1 MGGYQQSFRGST
13 QYSFRSSTRH
23 GSKRGSLR
31 GSIHRNQGKGSLYNP
46 TRVTGGSVYNQKGSF
61 YGQQRTPQT
70 SFYGQARTPGS
81 SVYNG
86 GRYKGSFRGSFR
98 VPKGN
103 ENPPGL
109 EKPPGLAHAG
119 ELKPVVE
126 TNMVGDALNGMYVC
140 MVLAL
145 VLPSSVVFL
154 AHPILHLSFF
164 ASHPSPSPP
173 PLSPHIS
180 LSLPLSPP
188 LHLSCSHLSLSPPF
202 PTSGHWPVLPD
213 LSQ

>member
-1 MGGYQQSFRGST
+1 MDYLLPQGLSLSAQKACHYRCKHLPPPTLLPAVGYPMGGYQQSFRGST

-46 TRVTGGSVYNQKGSF
+46 TRVTGGSIYNPKGSF

-81 SVYNG
+81 SVYGG

-103 ENPPGL
+103 EHPPGL

-126 TNMVGDALNGMYVC
+126 TNMVGGVRIVCIYV
-140 MVLAL
+140 
-145 VLPSSVVFL
+145 
-154 AHPILHLSFF
+154 
-164 ASHPSPSPP
+164 
-173 PLSPHIS
+173 
-180 LSLPLSPP
+180 
-188 LHLSCSHLSLSPPF
+188 
-202 PTSGHWPVLPD
+202 
-213 LSQ
+213 